1 MAAWRKYHTGAT
13 VAFYQGSDWGVRV
26 KNHVWH
32 VFKFSSGLAAKLLF
46 TKRSAAKLTSLC
58 NVKNGRES
66 TSSRLFT
73 ANQTQ
78 EGKEVELLFSVYPK
92 FTEETVAV
100 CTVQFS
106 HENELNKKYIYILIT
121 IEFREKTTE

>member
-1 MAAWRKYHTGAT
+1 M
-13 VAFYQGSDWGVRV
+13 
-26 KNHVWH
+26 
-32 VFKFSSGLAAKLLF
+32 
-46 TKRSAAKLTSLC
+46 
-58 NVKNGRES
+58 
-66 TSSRLFT
+66 
-73 ANQTQ
+73 
-78 EGKEVELLFSVYPK
+78 ELLFSVYPK